1 MVSVCRIL
9 PHLSGARWTSN
20 AEIWN
25 YGSRVLDIATQFD
38 ELRYHLLP
46 YIYSA
51 AWGVT
56 HDGQTLM
63 RALPLEFPSDPRAK
77 AIADQFLFGPALLIN
92 PVTTAGATQRSLYL
106 PAGHDWID
114 FWTGKRVRGGQTVTA
129 EAPLDRI
136 PIFAKAGSIIP
147 LGPAVQS
154 ASAKADPIDIR
165 IYPGADGDFT
175 LYEDEGDNYDYEHGA
190 YSVIPLHWDDKAST
204 LTVGERRGSFPGML
218 EHRTFRIVRVRES
231 NGVGIAAPEKFDT
244 TVEFEGKAVSVH
256 DNGSM

>member
-1 MVSVCRIL
+1 M
-9 PHLSGARWTSN
+9 PHSAPSFGCTVGFQTPKSGTTAREFS
-20 AEIWN
+20 
-25 YGSRVLDIATQFD
+25 DIATQFD

-63 RALPLEFPSDPRAK
+63 RALPLEFPSDPRAR
-77 AIADQFLFGPALLIN
+77 AVADQFLFGPALLIN

-136 PIFAKAGSIIP
+136 PIYAKAGSIIP
-147 LGPAVQS
+147 LRTSRAVGCQPRQIPSIS
-154 ASAKADPIDIR
+154 AFIPGRMEISLFMRMKATITIMNMVCTPSF
-165 IYPGADGDFT
+165 PCTGT
-175 LYEDEGDNYDYEHGA
+175 TK
-190 YSVIPLHWDDKAST
+190 SST

-218 EHRTFRIVRVRES
+218 EHQNVLRDRPREGVQWIWHRSSREVRYDCRVR
-231 NGVGIAAPEKFDT
+231 
-244 TVEFEGKAVSVH
+244 GK
-256 DNGSM
+256 GRIRT